1 MLPRKYIMFL
11 NLISVTLTF
20 ISVCLAGTQYSLAH
34 AAGTL
39 YFLDPAIESY
49 NKSDSDKELHLIPNV
64 SDPFSSVGGVTVDGF
79 IVPMQQ
85 YSGPGIYKS
94 TCSET
99 KTLNSGDILR
109 EDADEEPG
117 PQPAPPQDPA
127 SAQPPIEEPTPPQ
140 QADPPKKE
148 IDYTDTTLDYSGST
162 YTGGSTF
169 IQPVESKNISTVRN
183 AGSLAEDARARE
195 LIESAKASM
204 KSIEEAARKDIE
216 TLKKSYKDLP
226 AKELGNRFKN
236 AVKNLNSLC
245 SDLETA
251 RGGIDKSERVRFR
264 NVCLNARDKAATGLS
279 MLNDSGMQNSTSPIS
294 PFDDEPKTG
303 DDKTDKISNDIGEA
317 LGNKPANESPNG
329 QDALANKFMMLAGL
343 PSKQKRDAA
352 FKNLQLAEKREITM
366 ADGSSRVVTLIHNGY
381 MLGDAKTAVDCSKFV
396 SAVLPADIRKGA
408 FTTMDFRAMWIVQRT
423 GKMPKPPRWDKNR
436 AELVRKT
443 ARGFIAVNLYGGEK
457 PMAGDL
463 LIFRMPWK
471 PIGHIFIVKDY
482 DQKTMR
488 ATVIEAA
495 QSAGTVREREL
506 PVSLDPMTAK
516 FRMVRPGFLD
526 LRLKPVSN
534 AACAYRE
541 LARIPKKRA
550 GK

>member
-195 LIESAKASM
+195 LIESDKASM
-204 KSIEEAARKDIE
+204 DIPSPKAGVVRSINMKLGDKVSEGDVILTIESSDVAAAPEKKPAEEKILEKPAPELKPEPKSE
-216 TLKKSYKDLP
+216 P
-226 AKELGNRFKN
+226 AKTIAPEY
-236 AVKNLNSLC
+236 
-245 SDLETA
+245 
-251 RGGIDKSERVRFR
+251 IDS
-264 NVCLNARDKAATGLS
+264 
-279 MLNDSGMQNSTSPIS
+279 
-294 PFDDEPKTG
+294 
-303 DDKTDKISNDIGEA
+303 
-317 LGNKPANESPNG
+317 
-329 QDALANKFMMLAGL
+329 
-343 PSKQKRDAA
+343 
-352 FKNLQLAEKREITM
+352 
-366 ADGSSRVVTLIHNGY
+366 
-381 MLGDAKTAVDCSKFV
+381 
-396 SAVLPADIRKGA
+396 
-408 FTTMDFRAMWIVQRT
+408 
-423 GKMPKPPRWDKNR
+423 
-436 AELVRKT
+436 
-443 ARGFIAVNLYGGEK
+443 
-457 PMAGDL
+457 
-463 LIFRMPWK
+463 
-471 PIGHIFIVKDY
+471 
-482 DQKTMR
+482 
-488 ATVIEAA
+488 
-495 QSAGTVREREL
+495 
-506 PVSLDPMTAK
+506 
-516 FRMVRPGFLD
+516 
-526 LRLKPVSN
+526 
-534 AACAYRE
+534 
-541 LARIPKKRA
+541 
-550 GK
+550 